1 MLPEHAILFEPLQVR
16 KWSLRNRIVCP
27 PMVTNRDIVGDDGI
41 EWYRRIAHGGV
52 ALVIVEATRTTK
64 FEDGTL
70 NARNLSR
77 LAEAIKREGAV
88 AAIQLFMA
96 PVDGRNSPDELTK
109 NDIRLS
115 VERFKRAALICKEA
129 GFDGVEPH
137 GAHGFLL
144 NQFFS
149 RRTNHRTDEYG
160 GSLENRMRL
169 GLQIVQAIREAVG
182 DDMLVLYRHTPKEYE
197 GYTVDESVEFA
208 ERLEEAGIDILDI
221 SPASEN
227 APADLAAP
235 FKQAVQVPVIAVG
248 KMARHA
254 RALEALREKRA
265 DLIAIGRGLIADPFW
280 ALKTKMGQLD
290 KIIECCYCNEGCY
303 GNLRSGNPI
312 ECVQHEE
319 LGELLLWG

>member
-1 MLPEHAILFEPLQVR
+1 MQPEHAILFEPLQVK
-16 KWSLRNRIVCP
+16 KWTLRNRIVCP

-52 ALVIVEATRTTK
+52 GLLIVEATRTTK

-70 NARNLSR
+70 NAKNLSR

-88 AAIQLFMA
+88 ASIQLFMA
-96 PVDGRNSPDELTK
+96 PVNGHNSPDELTRS
-109 NDIRLS
+109 DIRLS
-115 VERFKRAALICKEA
+115 VERFRKAALICKEA

-160 GSLENRMRL
+160 GNLENRMRL

-182 DDMLVLYRHTPKEYE
+182 DDMLVLYRHTPKEYG
-197 GYTVDESVEFA
+197 GYSLDESVEFA
-208 ERLEEAGIDILDI
+208 KRLVEVSVDILDI

-227 APADLAAP
+227 EPADLAAP
-235 FKQAVQVPVIAVG
+235 FKKAVNVPVIAVG
-248 KMARHA
+248 KMARHQ
-254 RALEALREKRA
+254 RAVEALREGRA

-290 KIIECCYCNEGCY
+290 KIIECRYCNEGCH
-303 GNLRSGNPI
+303 GNLRSGKPV
-312 ECVQHEE
+312 ECVQHAE

>member
-1 MLPEHAILFEPLQVR
+1 MQPEHVLLFEPLQVKGFR
-16 KWSLRNRIVCP
+16 LRNRIVCP
-27 PMVTNRDIVGDDGI
+27 PMVTNRDIVGEDGI
-41 EWYRRIAHGGV
+41 AWYQRIAHGGV
-52 ALVIVEATRTTK
+52 ALVIVEAPRTSR

-70 NARNLSR
+70 NAQNLSR

-88 AAIQLFMA
+88 AVIQLFMA
-96 PVDGRNSPDELTK
+96 PVNGRNTPDELTK
-109 NDIRLS
+109 SDIRLS
-115 VERFKRAALICKEA
+115 IERFRKAARICKEA

-160 GSLENRMRL
+160 GNLENRMRL
-169 GLQIVQAIREAVG
+169 GLEIVRAIRETI
-182 DDMLVLYRHTPKEYE
+182 DDEMLLLYRHTPKEYE
-197 GYTVDESVEFA
+197 GYSLEESVEFA
-208 ERLEEAGIDILDI
+208 QRLVESGVDILDI
-221 SPASEN
+221 SPASES

-235 FKQAVQVPVIAVG
+235 FKRAVNVPVIAVG
-248 KMARHA
+248 KMARHE
-254 RALEALREKRA
+254 RAVEALREKRA

-290 KIIECCYCNEGCY
+290 KIIECRDGNEGCY
-303 GNLRSGNPI
+303 GNLRSGKPI
-312 ECVQHEE
+312 ECVQHAE